1 MCGEHVLLYYNYKDD
16 KDIHPKGVGLL
27 LPGSLTVLL
36 MSEPASLQLERSGV
50 SGYGEHVW

>member
-16 KDIHPKGVGLL
+16 NDIHPNGVGLL

-36 MSEPASLQLERSGV
+36 MYEPGSLQLERSGV